1 MLDRAYRHRLEADL
15 ARWEADGVITPA
27 AVAAIRGVLPARNS
41 GINIPV
47 VVGIVGGLL
56 IAAAFLAFV
65 AAHWMEIARLS
76 RLGILLA
83 GIVASN
89 GLGAWFA
96 RTDRPVLADLCASI
110 GAIIFGAG
118 IALVGQMYHLGD
130 DFAGG
135 MLLWAAG
142 ALCTAALT
150 SSRGALAVALA
161 AASIWT
167 CLRIIDMHDGPH
179 LPFVAL
185 WLLAGSLALLWNSR
199 VAAHLVVMATLPW
212 WIATAAELDL
222 NDLAPFFV
230 LANGAAL
237 LLGGGL
243 ALAATPWQRTREA
256 GGVLSIYGAFLLAG
270 VAVLEVIAAN
280 DVLHPG
286 SDASLQPVWAIAC
299 GVAGTIAA
307 FAVGALKRHAG
318 TTFAGGAMALI
329 LLAAVVWPLRQTGE
343 PSGEPWLAY
352 AVLLVAMLCL
362 VVSGMLDG
370 SRARMVA
377 GWLGIAG
384 VIAGITW
391 AVKGSLLRRSA
402 FLAAAGVVAIAMA
415 AALNRLLPRTE
426 T

>member
-1 MLDRAYRHRLEADL
+1 MLDRAYRQRLEADL
-15 ARWEADGVITPA
+15 VRWEADRVITPA
-27 AVAAIRGVLPARNS
+27 TVAAIRGVLPARS
-41 GINIPV
+41 SAINIPV

-65 AAHWMEIARLS
+65 AAHWMEIARLL
-76 RLGILLA
+76 RLGILVA

-96 RTDRPVLADLCASI
+96 RTERPILADLCASV
-110 GAIIFGAG
+110 GAVIFGAG

-135 MLLWAAG
+135 MLLWAVG
-142 ALCTAALT
+142 AFCTAALT

-167 CLRIIDMHDGPH
+167 CLRIVDIHDGLH

-185 WLLAGSLALLWNSR
+185 WLLAGALALIWRSR
-199 VAAHLVVMATLPW
+199 VAAHLVTLATFPW
-212 WIATAAELDL
+212 WIATATQLDL
-222 NDLAPFFV
+222 RDLQPLFF
-230 LANGAAL
+230 LADGAAL

-243 ALAATPWQRTREA
+243 ALAASPWQRAREA
-256 GGVLSIYGAFLLAG
+256 GRVLSSYGAFALAG
-270 VAVLEVIAAN
+270 VAVIEVIAAN
-280 DVLHPG
+280 DVLRPG
-286 SDASLQPVWAIAC
+286 SDVSLQPEWAIAC
-299 GVAGTIAA
+299 GIAGTIAA
-307 FAVGALKRHAG
+307 FAAGALRRQAG
-318 TTFAGGAMALI
+318 ATFAGGAMALMMI
-329 LLAAVVWPLRQTGE
+329 AAVVWPLRQA
-343 PSGEPWLAY
+343 GEPWLAY
-352 AVLLVAMLCL
+352 AVELSAMLCL

-402 FLAAAGVVAIAMA
+402 FLAAAGIVAIVMA
-415 AALNRLLPRTE
+415 AVLNRLLPRTDA
-426 T
+426 